1 MRLQT
6 IESNIELVK
15 QYKETGQ
22 WVVRWDFKPM
32 KDELGNDTGI
42 YWYEEEIFNYIPSI
56 SDIQQVIINW
66 LNKQTDG
73 RIKYGFTWKGIE
85 VYLSDENKFN
95 YKAIIDEV
103 EISPDLLP
111 VTLKLGKT
119 NEPEN
124 FYTFTT
130 LEELREFFSAGVRHL
145 INAYGSGWNKI
156 ASFDWAPYEDAL
168 KELDN

>member
-1 MRLQT
+1 MKL
-6 IESNIELVK
+6 IHIINDYIYE
-15 QYKETGQ
+15 
-22 WVVRWDFKPM
+22 VRWNIVLNEETNEYTYNSIAYHRKPTLERIQ
-32 KDELGNDTGI
+32 KDI
-42 YWYEEEIFNYIPSI
+42 IRWFNS
-56 SDIQQVIINW
+56 
-66 LNKQTDG
+66 QTDKL
-73 RIKYGFTWKGIE
+73 IKYGFTWKGIE